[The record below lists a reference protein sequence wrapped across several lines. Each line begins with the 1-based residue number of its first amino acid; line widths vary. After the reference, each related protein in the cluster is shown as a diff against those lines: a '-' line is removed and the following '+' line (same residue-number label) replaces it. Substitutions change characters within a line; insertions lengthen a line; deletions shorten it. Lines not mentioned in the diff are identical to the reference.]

1 MKNLIIEKAE
11 ARTAAFARRKAAFGQ
26 GLDEPA
32 NAWLLGYLA
41 MNAEISIISGYMPM
55 RTEISPL
62 AAMTV
67 MHGQDK
73 RICVPVIPGKDQ
85 PLEFREWTPQCE
97 MAEGAFGALIP
108 VGTAVLEPE
117 LLITP
122 LLAWDRKGYR
132 LGYGGGYYDRTLE
145 QLRARRRT
153 IAVGFAYSA
162 QEVQKVPRE
171 ATDQPL
177 DALVTE
183 KEIHFFDL

>member
-1 MKNLIIEKAE
+1 MKNLTKQKAE
-11 ARTAAFARRKAAFGQ
+11 ARTAAYARRKTAFGQ
-26 GLDEPA
+26 GLDEAA

-41 MNAEISIISGYMPM
+41 MNAEASVISGYMPM

-73 RICVPVIPGKDQ
+73 RICVPVILGKDR
-85 PLEFREWTPQCE
+85 PLEFREWTPDCE
-97 MAEGAFGALIP
+97 MVEGAFGALIP
-108 VGTAVLEPE
+108 VGTEALEPD

-132 LGYGGGYYDRTLE
+132 LGYGGGFYDRTLE
-145 QLRARRRT
+145 QLRAGRRA
-153 IAVGFAYSA
+153 IAVGFAYSV
-162 QEVQKVPRE
+162 QEVPKVPRE
-171 ATDQPL
+171 ATDQSL

-183 KEIHFFDL
+183 KEIHFFDR